1 MKQYLI
7 TSAVVLACVV
17 GCSDDEDSKRPGGSG
32 GNAGTAGTAGTAG
45 SGGTAGAGGT
55 AGTGAVGGTAGT
67 GAAGG
72 TAGTGATGGVG
83 GTAGTGGTGG
93 ISDTPAL
100 IAAVTD
106 YGSATEF
113 VSVSLSGTAHTPLRV
128 SDGDAVSAVSGDHAF
143 VIERGNAALH
153 VLDTQG
159 AAAQTIDLSGAV
171 PGSSYLNP
179 VGVAVAASGTAY
191 VPLQAASHIAV
202 VDLAGGTVTG
212 TLDLSEF
219 QHSEDS
225 DGSSEPDH
233 IWYDAARNRIWLTLG
248 RIDLNTPAAPDY
260 QVMCVGSSSL
270 LLARD
275 LDTDTW
281 VDLNGSTD
289 GVALELPQINPTAV
303 HYHAA
308 SDTLYLLNTGC
319 MESDRTGHGILSV
332 NLGTLAVTPEVSF
345 TGGEFY
351 AQLVWLTDGALI
363 KRFAGFN
370 TEWVRWAPG
379 TSALGALVDFMPTSA
394 VAGADG
400 QLYGVDALV
409 STEGTV
415 FEVVRVAPTDGE
427 RTVIARNPFAS
438 DDLEFLIGTSYR
450 P

>member
-17 GCSDDEDSKRPGGSG
+17 GCSDDDDSKKPGSGGSG
-32 GNAGTAGTAGTAG
+32 GTAGTAGAAGTAG
-45 SGGTAGAGGT
+45 SGGTAGAGATGGT

-72 TAGTGATGGVG
+72 TGGAA
-83 GTAGTGGTGG
+83 GTAGTGGTAGG
-93 ISDTPAL
+93 SSAPTL
-100 IAAVTD
+100 IAAITD
-106 YGSATEF
+106 YNSATEF
-113 VSVSLSGTAHTPLRV
+113 VSVSLNGDVHPALRV
-128 SDGDAVSAVSGDHAF
+128 SDGDAISAVSGEHAF
-143 VIERGNAALH
+143 VIERNNAVLH
-153 VLDTQG
+153 QLDAQG
-159 AAAQTIDLSGAV
+159 AATQTIDLNGSV
-171 PGSSYLNP
+171 PDFHYLNP
-179 VGVAVAASGTAY
+179 VGIAVAASGTAY
-191 VPLQAASHIAV
+191 VPLQVASRLAV
-202 VDLAGGTVTG
+202 VNLASGSVTS
-212 TLDLSEF
+212 TIDLSEF
-219 QHSEDS
+219 QHDDDT
-225 DGSSEPDH
+225 DGSAEPDH
-233 IWYDAARNRIWLTLG
+233 IWYDAARNRVWLTLG

-260 QVMCVGSSSL
+260 QLMCVGSSSL

-281 VDLNGSTD
+281 VDLNGTAD
-289 GVALELPQINPTAV
+289 GVALDLGQVNPTAV

-308 SDTLYLLNTGC
+308 TDTLYVLNTGC
-319 MESDRTGHGILSV
+319 MESERTGHGIVSV

-351 AQLVWLTDGALI
+351 AQLAWLPDGALI

-400 QLYGVDALV
+400 QLYGVDAL
-409 STEGTV
+409 SSGSGDS
-415 FEVVRVAPTDGE
+415 FQVVRVAPTDGE
-427 RTVIARNPFAS
+427 RTLIAADPFTS
-438 DDLEFLIGTSYR
+438 DDLDYLIGTSYR